1 MRYCVNCLLPDTKPD
16 LWFNKEGLCAACISF
31 SSRSEIDWDE
41 RESDFINLVRSAS
54 EKTKSQW
61 DCVIPVSGGKDSTFQ
76 ALTVKRL
83 GFNPLCVVSTTCS
96 LTDVGRLNIEN
107 LSKLG
112 VDLIEFSPNP
122 NVRKKLNKIGLQ
134 TVGDISWPEHVGIF
148 TIPVQIAVKFG
159 IKILV
164 WGENSQNEYGGPEKA
179 QKSIELDRNWLEE
192 FGGLLGL
199 RINDMKKVFGFTEEQ
214 LAPYKYP
221 DPDSLEASGVK
232 GVFLGQYFPWDGM
245 KNAMIATMNG
255 FKTYHSAIE
264 GSAVNYENLD
274 NYQAGIHDYFKY
286 LKFGFGRATDLVS
299 NLIRRGILDRQE
311 GLEVVRAR
319 DGAFPHTYLGR
330 SLSEIL
336 KEIDMEVPEFHE
348 ICDKFTNKELFLVD
362 KDLSYVRKKDGSPI
376 KINYDN
382 A

>member
-31 SSRSEIDWDE
+31 SSRNEIDWDE

-54 EKTKSQW
+54 GETKSQW

-76 ALTVKRL
+76 VLTVKRL

-148 TIPVQIAVKFG
+148 TIPVQMAVKFG

-164 WGENSQNEYGGPEKA
+164 WG
-179 QKSIELDRNWLEE
+179 
-192 FGGLLGL
+192 
-199 RINDMKKVFGFTEEQ
+199 
-214 LAPYKYP
+214 
-221 DPDSLEASGVK
+221 
-232 GVFLGQYFPWDGM
+232 
-245 KNAMIATMNG
+245 
-255 FKTYHSAIE
+255 
-264 GSAVNYENLD
+264 
-274 NYQAGIHDYFKY
+274 
-286 LKFGFGRATDLVS
+286 
-299 NLIRRGILDRQE
+299 
-311 GLEVVRAR
+311 
-319 DGAFPHTYLGR
+319 
-330 SLSEIL
+330 
-336 KEIDMEVPEFHE
+336 
-348 ICDKFTNKELFLVD
+348 
-362 KDLSYVRKKDGSPI
+362 
-376 KINYDN
+376 
-382 A
+382 

>member
-16 LWFNKEGLCAACISF
+16 LWFNEEGLCAACISF

-76 ALTVKRL
+76 VLTVKRL

-148 TIPVQIAVKFG
+148 TIPVQIAVKFR

-179 QKSIELDRNWLEE
+179 QKSIEIDRNWLEE

-214 LAPYKYP
+214 LAPYKNP

-311 GLEVVRAR
+311 GLGVVGAR
-319 DGAFPHTYLGR
+319 DGAFPQT
-330 SLSEIL
+330 
-336 KEIDMEVPEFHE
+336 
-348 ICDKFTNKELFLVD
+348 
-362 KDLSYVRKKDGSPI
+362 
-376 KINYDN
+376 
-382 A
+382 